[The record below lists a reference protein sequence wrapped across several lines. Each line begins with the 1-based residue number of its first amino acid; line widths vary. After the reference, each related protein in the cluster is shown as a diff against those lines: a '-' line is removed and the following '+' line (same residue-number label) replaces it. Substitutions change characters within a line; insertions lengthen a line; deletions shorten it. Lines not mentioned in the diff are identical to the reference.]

1 MSESFLSSDEYDENA
16 HSLYNEGR
24 YDEAL
29 DLLRVGVTLYPNA
42 VELHVGMAYA
52 YLAREEYAWARRSFD
67 RAVTRDPDHED
78 ALAGLGET
86 LLKIGDRG
94 GALAAF
100 ERVVAL
106 GFRDDHELMLQLGR
120 ALFREGLLAQA
131 HRFFEFAVSAHPD
144 SPEAAACVGY
154 ASHRLGNE
162 SGALYWLRRALE
174 IDPTYAEAR
183 IYLANL
189 LYDRGESE
197 ASLHHL
203 ERTQPEEHFD
213 ELALWRY
220 IELKKSL
227 FRLPDDDPELVPW
240 LARLGEVAAEPD
252 SIDMLLA
259 EMEAL
264 LPDGTLRD
272 PNQLELFG
280 TLLTELQA
288 MQKRPNVGESHLVAT
303 LSGHLFNGTW
313 EEILLQMK
321 AADQDSPS
329 ASLVEFMAGLAR
341 RGQAE
346 TGIVIPVSNALPC
359 RRSSGP
365 RRAPSCIRPLF
376 AYLSTCPQ
384 RHPGRR
390 ASSAKSCRT
399 V

>member
-1 MSESFLSSDEYDENA
+1 
-16 HSLYNEGR
+16 
-24 YDEAL
+24 
-29 DLLRVGVTLYPNA
+29 
-42 VELHVGMAYA
+42 MAYA

-67 RAVTRDPDHED
+67 RAVARDPDHED

-106 GFRDDHELMLQLGR
+106 GFRDDHELMLQIGR

-183 IYLANL
+183 TYLANL

-321 AADQDSPS
+321 AADHEGSS

-346 TGIVIPVSNALPC
+346 TGIVIPVTDAEAFI
-359 RRSSGP
+359 RGSSEAGVL
-365 RRAPSCIRPLF
+365 RII
-376 AYLSTCPQ
+376 Q
-384 RHPGRR
+384 
-390 ASSAKSCRT
+390 
-399 V
+399 